1 MKFHKPESEI
11 YIWNG
16 KHEQAALE
24 QTTHLAIA
32 AHQDDVEIMAYH
44 GIIECFG
51 KHDKHFSAVVAANG
65 AGSPRTGIYKDYTD
79 TDMIEIR
86 KHEQRKAAFVGEYS
100 ALVQLMYTSAEIKN
114 NDPAVT
120 NDILKVLEHAKPEIV
135 YTHNLADKHETHVAI
150 TLRTIAAIRRLPK
163 ELRPHKMYGCEVWR
177 ALDWMEDEDK
187 VLLNVSGRQN
197 LNYALINVF
206 DSQSS
211 GGKNYGAAAT
221 GRRLAN
227 ATFSSFKDTDT
238 HTHTIYA
245 MDLTPLIHD
254 DSMDIQQFALQHI
267 HKFIKCV
274 EDKICKLSQ

>member
-1 MKFHKPESEI
+1 MKFYKQSSEI

-16 KHEQAALE
+16 QCEKAALE

-44 GIIECFG
+44 GIMECFG
-51 KHDKHFSAVVAANG
+51 KSDKHFSAIVAANG
-65 AGSPRTGIYKDYTD
+65 AGSPRTGIYKDYTND
-79 TDMIEIR
+79 EMIEIR

-100 ALVQLMYTSAEIKN
+100 ALAQLMYTSGEIKEN
-114 NDPAVT
+114 LSAVT
-120 NDILKVLEHAKPEIV
+120 DDIFKVLQAASPAIV

-150 TLRTIAAIRRLPK
+150 ALRTITAIRRLPK
-163 ELRPHKMYGCEVWR
+163 DARPQKLYGCEVWR

-254 DSMDIQQFALQHI
+254 DSLDIQQFTLAHI
-267 HKFIKCV
+267 NKFSKCV
-274 EDKICKLSQ
+274 EDKIRRLS

>member
-1 MKFHKPESEI
+1 MKFHKPESEL
-11 YIWNG
+11 YVWSELG
-16 KHEQAALE
+16 PQAALE

-51 KHDKHFSAVVAANG
+51 KSDKHFSAVVAANG

-79 TDMIEIR
+79 AEMVEIR

-100 ALVQLMYTSAEIKN
+100 ALAQLMYTSAEIKE

-120 NDILKVLEHAKPEIV
+120 KDIFKILQAAKPEIV
-135 YTHNLADKHETHVAI
+135 YTHNIADKHETHVAVALRAI
-150 TLRTIAAIRRLPK
+150 TAIRRLPK
-163 ELRPHKMYGCEVWR
+163 ELRPHKLYGCEVWR
-177 ALDWMEDEDK
+177 ALDWMEDGDK

-245 MDLTPLIHD
+245 MDLTPLILD
-254 DSMDIQQFALQHI
+254 DSMDIQQFALSHI
-267 HKFIKCV
+267 NKFIKSV